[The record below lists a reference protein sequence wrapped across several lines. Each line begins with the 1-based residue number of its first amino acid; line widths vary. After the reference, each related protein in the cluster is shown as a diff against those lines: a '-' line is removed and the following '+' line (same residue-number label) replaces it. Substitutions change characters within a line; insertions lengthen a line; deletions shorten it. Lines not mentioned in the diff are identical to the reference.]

1 MKKIFLITII
11 LLISGCGRYEKSLSC
26 DGNLDTI
33 YENKLNLPTKENKKT
48 LEPFVIHYH
57 YKGNTLVR
65 LLGIY
70 KYELGFNFMKEFW
83 SNSEIQTIEHPD
95 HGIYIKG
102 SGKTVYERSIFI
114 SSSLYSGIS
123 TSSESSS
130 DGKQYFEI
138 QQKFNLD
145 RLTGSIQYEKKTK
158 TNLDEDNYKIRFD
171 GKCSEVKDK
180 L

>member
-1 MKKIFLITII
+1 MKKILLALII
-11 LLISGCGRYEKSLSC
+11 LLTSGCGVSEKTLNCEGDLTS
-26 DGNLDTI
+26 I
-33 YENKLNLPTKENKKT
+33 YENKPYLPTKENKKV

-57 YKGNTLVR
+57 YEGNFIVR
-65 LLGIY
+65 LLSIY

-83 SNSEIQTIEHPD
+83 SNNTQTIEHPD
-95 HGIYIKG
+95 RGIYIKG
-102 SGKTVYERSIFI
+102 SGKTVNENSILV
-114 SSSLYSGIS
+114 SSSLYSGIH

-138 QQKFNLD
+138 HKKFNLD

-158 TNLDEDNYKIRFD
+158 SNLDIDNYNIIFV
-171 GKCSEVKDK
+171 GKCSEVKSK